1 MSWGG
6 SSKKYIIWDVQRLFG
21 VDKFE
26 DMLLLEDGYTA
37 LLDVLLQFVNV
48 DDEGSYALFKIFSFY
63 GWFKLDD
70 FQFLRFL
77 IFMDGL

>member
-48 DDEGSYALFKIFSFY
+48 DDEGSYALFKIFNFY

-70 FQFLRFL
+70 FQFLRFS